1 MKKNAFIT
9 STGTNIGKTFLTKM
23 LINRSIE
30 LNYKVSA
37 IKPIISGFDKNN
49 FNETDTGIII
59 NALNT
64 PKIDINKISPWR
76 FKEPLSPDLAAK
88 NEGKYI
94 NFEQLIYFCEQSIN
108 SKNND
113 LVLIEGVGGTMVP
126 INDKFTIMDL
136 IIKLNIPVILTIGSY
151 LGSIS
156 HTLNAY
162 EILNKY
168 NINISSIVVM
178 QSESQDVGV
187 EHTINSIKNYIKKI
201 PIIFFKRNNIDY
213 IKVDKIIKNL

>member
-37 IKPIISGFDKNN
+37 IKPIISGFNKNN
-49 FNETDTGIII
+49 FDETDTGIII
-59 NALNT
+59 NALNA
-64 PKIDINKISPWR
+64 PKMDIDKISPWR

-94 NFEQLIYFCEQSIN
+94 NFEELIHFCEQSIN

-113 LVLIEGVGGTMVP
+113 LILVEGVGGTMVP

-162 EILNKY
+162 EIFKKY

-187 EHTINSIKNYIKKI
+187 ENTIHSIQNHIKKT
-201 PIIFFKRNNIDY
+201 PIIFFNRNNLDN

>member
-1 MKKNAFIT
+1 MKKAFIT

-37 IKPIISGFDKNN
+37 IKPIISGFNKNN
-49 FNETDTGIII
+49 FEETDTGIII
-59 NALNT
+59 NALNA
-64 PKIDINKISPWR
+64 PKIDIDKISPWR
-76 FKEPLSPDLAAK
+76 FKEPLSPYLAAK

-94 NFEQLIYFCEQSIN
+94 NFEELIHFCEQSIN

-113 LVLIEGVGGTMVP
+113 LVLVEGVGGTMVP

-168 NINISSIVVM
+168 NININSIVVM

-187 EHTINSIKNYIKKI
+187 EYTINSIKNHIKKT
-201 PIIFFKRNNIDY
+201 PIIFFKRNNLDY

>member
-1 MKKNAFIT
+1 MKKKAFIT

-37 IKPIISGFDKNN
+37 IKPIISGFNKNN
-49 FNETDTGIII
+49 FEETDTGIII

-64 PKIDINKISPWR
+64 PKIDIDKISPWR

-94 NFEQLIYFCEQSIN
+94 NFEELIHFCEQSIN

-113 LVLIEGVGGTMVP
+113 LVLVEGVGGTMVP

-162 EILNKY
+162 EILDKY
-168 NINISSIVVM
+168 NININSIVVM

-187 EHTINSIKNYIKKI
+187 EYTINSIKNHIKKT
-201 PIIFFKRNNIDY
+201 PIIFFKRNNLDY

>member
-37 IKPIISGFDKNN
+37 IKPIMSGFNKNN
-49 FNETDTGIII
+49 LYETDTGIII

-64 PKIDINKISPWR
+64 PKMDIDKISPWR

-88 NEGKYI
+88 KEGKYI
-94 NFEQLIYFCEQSIN
+94 NFEELMQFCKKNIN
-108 SKNND
+108 NKNND
-113 LVLIEGVGGTMVP
+113 LTLIEGVGGTMVP
-126 INDKFTIMDL
+126 INDEFTIMDL
-136 IIKLNIPVILTIGSY
+136 IVNLNIPVILTIGSY

-162 EILNKY
+162 EIFKKN

-178 QSESQDVGV
+178 QSETQDVGV
-187 EHTINSIKNYIKKI
+187 ENTIHSIKNHIKKT
-201 PIIFFKRNNIDY
+201 PIIFFKRNNLDN

>member
-1 MKKNAFIT
+1 MKKKAFIT

-37 IKPIISGFDKNN
+37 IKPIISGFNKNN
-49 FNETDTGIII
+49 FEETDTGIII

-64 PKIDINKISPWR
+64 SKIDIDKISPWR

-94 NFEQLIYFCEQSIN
+94 NFEELLYFCKQSIN

-113 LVLIEGVGGTMVP
+113 LVLVEGVGGTMVP

-162 EILNKY
+162 EILDKY
-168 NINISSIVVM
+168 NININSIVVM

-187 EHTINSIKNYIKKI
+187 EYTINSIKNHIKKT
-201 PIIFFKRNNIDY
+201 PIIFFKRDNLDY

>member
-37 IKPIISGFDKNN
+37 IKPIISGFNKNN

-64 PKIDINKISPWR
+64 PKIDIDKISPWR

-94 NFEQLIYFCEQSIN
+94 KFEELLYFCEQSIN

-113 LVLIEGVGGTMVP
+113 LVLVEGVGGTMVP

-162 EILNKY
+162 EILDKY
-168 NINISSIVVM
+168 NININSIVVM

-187 EHTINSIKNYIKKI
+187 EHTINSIKNHIEKT
-201 PIIFFKRNNIDY
+201 PIIFFKRNNLDY

>member
-1 MKKNAFIT
+1 
-9 STGTNIGKTFLTKM
+9 M

-37 IKPIISGFDKNN
+37 IKPIISGFNKNN
-49 FNETDTGIII
+49 FEETDTGIII

-94 NFEQLIYFCEQSIN
+94 NFEELIHFCEQSIN

-113 LVLIEGVGGTMVP
+113 LVLVEGVGGTMVP

-136 IIKLNIPVILTIGSY
+136 IIKLNIPIILTIGSY

-162 EILNKY
+162 EILNRFLV
-168 NINISSIVVM
+168 N
-178 QSESQDVGV
+178 
-187 EHTINSIKNYIKKI
+187 
-201 PIIFFKRNNIDY
+201 
-213 IKVDKIIKNL
+213 

>member
-37 IKPIISGFDKNN
+37 IKPIISGFNKNN
-49 FNETDTGIII
+49 FEETDTGIII

-64 PKIDINKISPWR
+64 PKIDIDKISPWR

-94 NFEQLIYFCEQSIN
+94 NFEKLMQFCKQSIN

-113 LVLIEGVGGTMVP
+113 LVLVEGVGGTMVP

-136 IIKLNIPVILTIGSY
+136 IIKLNIPVILTVGSY

-168 NINISSIVVM
+168 NININSIVVM
-178 QSESQDVGV
+178 QSEPQDVGV
-187 EHTINSIKNYIKKI
+187 EHTINSIKNH
-201 PIIFFKRNNIDY
+201 
-213 IKVDKIIKNL
+213 IKVRILLVQVLKDLLLLVPLLQD

>member
-37 IKPIISGFDKNN
+37 IKPIISGFNKNN
-49 FNETDTGIII
+49 FDETDTGIII
-59 NALNT
+59 NALNA
-64 PKIDINKISPWR
+64 PKMDIDKISPWR

-94 NFEQLIYFCEQSIN
+94 NFEELIHFCEQNIN

-162 EILNKY
+162 EIFKKY

-187 EHTINSIKNYIKKI
+187 ENTIHSIQNHIKKT
-201 PIIFFKRNNIDY
+201 PIIFFNRNNLDN

>member
-1 MKKNAFIT
+1 MKKKAFIT

-37 IKPIISGFDKNN
+37 IKPIISGFNKNN
-49 FNETDTGIII
+49 FEETDTGIII

-64 PKIDINKISPWR
+64 PKIDIDKISPWR

-94 NFEQLIYFCEQSIN
+94 NFEELIHFCEQSIN

-113 LVLIEGVGGTMVP
+113 LVLVEGVGGTMVP

-162 EILNKY
+162 EILDKY
-168 NINISSIVVM
+168 NININSIVVM

-187 EHTINSIKNYIKKI
+187 EYTINSIKNHIKKT
-201 PIIFFKRNNIDY
+201 PIIFFKRDNLDY

>member
-37 IKPIISGFDKNN
+37 IKPIISGFNKNN
-49 FNETDTGIII
+49 FDETDTGIIV

-64 PKIDINKISPWR
+64 PKIDIDKISPWR

-94 NFEQLIYFCEQSIN
+94 KFEELLYFCEQIIN

-113 LVLIEGVGGTMVP
+113 LEVTEKISEQIITLPLHSNMK
-126 INDKFTIMDL
+126 NDDVDY
-136 IIKLNIPVILTIGSY
+136 IISC
-151 LGSIS
+151 
-156 HTLNAY
+156 
-162 EILNKY
+162 
-168 NINISSIVVM
+168 
-178 QSESQDVGV
+178 
-187 EHTINSIKNYIKKI
+187 IKK
-201 PIIFFKRNNIDY
+201 FK
-213 IKVDKIIKNL
+213 

>member
-1 MKKNAFIT
+1 MKKKAFIT

-37 IKPIISGFDKNN
+37 IKPIISGFNKNN
-49 FNETDTGIII
+49 FDETDTGIIV

-64 PKIDINKISPWR
+64 PKIDIDKISPWR

-94 NFEQLIYFCEQSIN
+94 NFEELLYFCEQSIN

-113 LVLIEGVGGTMVP
+113 LVLVEGVGGTMVP

-162 EILNKY
+162 EILDKY
-168 NINISSIVVM
+168 NININSIVVM

-187 EHTINSIKNYIKKI
+187 EYTINSIKNHIKKT
-201 PIIFFKRNNIDY
+201 PIIFFKRDNLDY

>member
-64 PKIDINKISPWR
+64 PKIDIDKISPWR

-94 NFEQLIYFCEQSIN
+94 NFEELLYFCEQSIN

>member
-1 MKKNAFIT
+1 MKKKAFIT

-37 IKPIISGFDKNN
+37 IKPIISGFNKNN
-49 FNETDTGIII
+49 FNETDTGIIV

-64 PKIDINKISPWR
+64 PKIDIDKISPWR

-94 NFEQLIYFCEQSIN
+94 NFEELLYFCKQSIN

-113 LVLIEGVGGTMVP
+113 LLLVEGVGGTMVP

-162 EILNKY
+162 EILDKY
-168 NINISSIVVM
+168 NININSIVVM

-187 EHTINSIKNYIKKI
+187 EHTINSIKNHIEKT
-201 PIIFFKRNNIDY
+201 PIIFFKRNNLDY

>member
-37 IKPIISGFDKNN
+37 IKPIISGFNKNN
-49 FNETDTGIII
+49 FDETDTGIII
-59 NALNT
+59 NALNA
-64 PKIDINKISPWR
+64 PKMDIDKISPWR

-94 NFEQLIYFCEQSIN
+94 NFEELIHFCEQNIN

-162 EILNKY
+162 EIFKKY

-178 QSESQDVGV
+178 QSKSQDVGV
-187 EHTINSIKNYIKKI
+187 ENTIHSIQNHIKKT
-201 PIIFFKRNNIDY
+201 PIIFFNRNNLDN

>member
-37 IKPIISGFDKNN
+37 IKPIISGFNKNN
-49 FNETDTGIII
+49 FDETDTGIIV

-64 PKIDINKISPWR
+64 PKIDIDKISPWR

-94 NFEQLIYFCEQSIN
+94 NFEELLYFCKQSIN

-113 LVLIEGVGGTMVP
+113 LVLVEGVGGTMVP

-162 EILNKY
+162 EILDKY
-168 NINISSIVVM
+168 NININSIVVM

-187 EHTINSIKNYIKKI
+187 EYTINSIKNHIKKT
-201 PIIFFKRNNIDY
+201 PIIFFKRNNLDY

>member
-37 IKPIISGFDKNN
+37 IKPIISGFNKNN

-64 PKIDINKISPWR
+64 PKIDIDKISPWR

-94 NFEQLIYFCEQSIN
+94 NFEELIYFCEQSIN
-108 SKNND
+108 SINND

-187 EHTINSIKNYIKKI
+187 EHTINSIKNHIKKT
-201 PIIFFKRNNIDY
+201 PIIFFKRNNLDY

>member
-1 MKKNAFIT
+1 MKKKAFIT

-37 IKPIISGFDKNN
+37 IKPIISGFNKNN
-49 FNETDTGIII
+49 FNETDTGIIV

-64 PKIDINKISPWR
+64 PKIDIDKISPWR

-94 NFEQLIYFCEQSIN
+94 NFEELIYFCEQSIN
-108 SKNND
+108 SINND

-162 EILNKY
+162 EILDKY
-168 NINISSIVVM
+168 NININSIVVM

-187 EHTINSIKNYIKKI
+187 EHTINSIKNHIEKT
-201 PIIFFKRNNIDY
+201 PIIFFKRNNLDY

>member
-37 IKPIISGFDKNN
+37 IKPIISGFNKNN
-49 FNETDTGIII
+49 FDDTDTGIIF
-59 NALNT
+59 NALNA
-64 PKIDINKISPWR
+64 PKMNIDKISPWR

-94 NFEQLIYFCEQSIN
+94 NFEELIHFCEQNIN

-113 LVLIEGVGGTMVP
+113 LVLVEGVGGTMVP

-162 EILNKY
+162 EIFKKY

-187 EHTINSIKNYIKKI
+187 ENTIHSIQNHIKKT
-201 PIIFFKRNNIDY
+201 PIIFFNRNNLDN

>member
-37 IKPIISGFDKNN
+37 IKPIISGFNNNN
-49 FNETDTGIII
+49 FEETDTGIII

-64 PKIDINKISPWR
+64 PKIDIDKISPWR
-76 FKEPLSPDLAAK
+76 FKEPISPDLAAK

-94 NFEQLIYFCEQSIN
+94 NFEELIHFCKQSIN

-162 EILNKY
+162 EIFKKY

-178 QSESQDVGV
+178 QSKSQDVGV
-187 EHTINSIKNYIKKI
+187 ENTIHSIQNHIKKT
-201 PIIFFKRNNIDY
+201 PIIFFNRNNLDN

>member
-1 MKKNAFIT
+1 MKKKAFIT

-30 LNYKVSA
+30 LNYKISA
-37 IKPIISGFDKNN
+37 IKPIISGFNKNN
-49 FNETDTGIII
+49 FNETDTGIIV

-64 PKIDINKISPWR
+64 PKIDIDKISPWR

-94 NFEQLIYFCEQSIN
+94 NFEELLYFCEQSIN

-113 LVLIEGVGGTMVP
+113 LVLVEGVGGTMVP

-162 EILNKY
+162 EILDKY
-168 NINISSIVVM
+168 NININSIVVM

-187 EHTINSIKNYIKKI
+187 EHTINSIKNHIKKTLI
-201 PIIFFKRNNIDY
+201 QIRFHKLLI
-213 IKVDKIIKNL
+213 

>member
-1 MKKNAFIT
+1 M
-9 STGTNIGKTFLTKM
+9 
-23 LINRSIE
+23 
-30 LNYKVSA
+30 
-37 IKPIISGFDKNN
+37 
-49 FNETDTGIII
+49 
-59 NALNT
+59 
-64 PKIDINKISPWR
+64 R

-94 NFEQLIYFCEQSIN
+94 NFEELLYFCEQSIN

-113 LVLIEGVGGTMVP
+113 LVLVEGVGGTMVP

-162 EILNKY
+162 EILDKY
-168 NINISSIVVM
+168 NININSIVVM

-187 EHTINSIKNYIKKI
+187 EHTINSIKNHIKKT
-201 PIIFFKRNNIDY
+201 PIIFFKRNNLDY

>member
-1 MKKNAFIT
+1 
-9 STGTNIGKTFLTKM
+9 
-23 LINRSIE
+23 
-30 LNYKVSA
+30 
-37 IKPIISGFDKNN
+37 
-49 FNETDTGIII
+49 
-59 NALNT
+59 
-64 PKIDINKISPWR
+64 
-76 FKEPLSPDLAAK
+76 
-88 NEGKYI
+88 
-94 NFEQLIYFCEQSIN
+94 
-108 SKNND
+108 
-113 LVLIEGVGGTMVP
+113 MVP

-168 NINISSIVVM
+168 NININSIVVM

-187 EHTINSIKNYIKKI
+187 EHTINSIKNHIKKT
-201 PIIFFKRNNIDY
+201 PIIFFKRNNLDY